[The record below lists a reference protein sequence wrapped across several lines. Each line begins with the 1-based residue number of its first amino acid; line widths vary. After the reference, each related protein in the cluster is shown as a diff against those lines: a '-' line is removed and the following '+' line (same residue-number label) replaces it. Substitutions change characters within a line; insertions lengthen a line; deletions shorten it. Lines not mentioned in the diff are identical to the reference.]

1 MSSRLMVAKK
11 LSATALSQHS
21 PFARPTARRRWPGP
35 AWRSPAGV
43 LAAPVGMEDDAPL
56 AGRTAKA
63 IFRASAT
70 SSVRMWSASA
80 QPTTRRLARSMTV
93 AR

>member
-1 MSSRLMVAKK
+1 M
-11 LSATALSQHS
+11 T
-21 PFARPTARRRWPGP
+21 PFDGRRF
-35 AWRSPAGV
+35 
-43 LAAPVGMEDDAPL
+43 E
-56 AGRTAKA
+56 KA
-63 IFRASAT
+63 IDSASST